1 MVDYIANLIERYGW
15 TRNAREGLNTVYSST
30 FLNTVPPFRI
40 LIRSLQSTIAPV
52 GPADAGPTE
61 DEVHARWDRAMY
73 VTLCVTTLLR
83 IHLVDPWIAEESSRW
98 PCLREALGEIFV
110 YGHMVVQV
118 SNLEF
123 GRGLIMLHRHHTRIT
138 RSLAGLETAAYVTTT
153 PPTCTAPT
161 TSTSAVVGYC
171 TDIVRDADVRIALQQ
186 QRRDS
191 VQPGKSALRN
201 FMHHSSCARCRL
213 ETAIA
218 FSMNPT

>member
-1 MVDYIANLIERYGW
+1 MLKSRYEQGNEYVD
-15 TRNAREGLNTVYSST
+15 SST
-30 FLNTVPPFRI
+30 FLNSVPPSRI
-40 LIRSLQSTIAPV
+40 LIRSLESSIAPV
-52 GPADAGPTE
+52 GPADAEPT
-61 DEVHARWDRAMY
+61 EVHARCVRALY

-161 TSTSAVVGYC
+161 TSTSAVVG
-171 TDIVRDADVRIALQQ
+171 
-186 QRRDS
+186 
-191 VQPGKSALRN
+191 
-201 FMHHSSCARCRL
+201 SCARCGRADSS
-213 ETAIA
+213 TAATEGQCATWKICFA
-218 FSMNPT
+218 QFYAPFLLRSLWT

>member
-1 MVDYIANLIERYGW
+1 MPRSEPLHRQGRYM
-15 TRNAREGLNTVYSST
+15 L
-30 FLNTVPPFRI
+30 
-40 LIRSLQSTIAPV
+40 
-52 GPADAGPTE
+52 
-61 DEVHARWDRAMY
+61 Y

-161 TSTSAVVGYC
+161 TSTSAVVG
-171 TDIVRDADVRIALQQ
+171 
-186 QRRDS
+186 
-191 VQPGKSALRN
+191 
-201 FMHHSSCARCRL
+201 SCARCGRADSS
-213 ETAIA
+213 TAATEGQCATWKICFA
-218 FSMNPT
+218 QFYAPFLLRSL